1 MKQMTFP
8 FLFFILVSS
17 LICVTCRQAM
27 SNKKN
32 VPPITDLPLAK
43 KEIYNFYR
51 VKRARE
57 IAHEF
62 HKTIAKEKFEQGKT
76 AINQG
81 NIEAGIDSFIISLQ
95 HYPTAETYFYMG
107 NTQLELKQHED
118 AISAYKMAKF
128 IGYKSPKYLFY
139 NMACAYAMDDS
150 DLDGKRRSINY
161 LRRATQNG
169 YDNKDSLLTDKRLQN
184 IRYTYEFNKIFLQT
198 FQKNDKDTST
208 KFYLFASLFPR
219 IKFPIKI
226 EPDDLGKTFSKK
238 RRLHEPLGSLT
249 GREEYIPD
257 EEHYFAVASLK
268 KTKNFVAVLYL
279 AYPVYSS
286 ERPYRQY
293 EIATYTWAGE
303 NIDKILFADTS
314 NPDKYLSGE
323 IDKDL
328 NIILST
334 HQNIWE
340 YNPDEYGYSN
350 NRVEYSNFMYEEK
363 FRIDEKG
370 KIVIY

>member
-1 MKQMTFP
+1 M
-8 FLFFILVSS
+8 
-17 LICVTCRQAM
+17 TCREATP
-27 SNKKN
+27 NKKN
-32 VPPITDLPLAK
+32 VFLVTDLPLAK
-43 KEIYNFYR
+43 KDIYNFYR
-51 VKRARE
+51 VKKARE
-57 IAHEF
+57 AAHKL

-76 AINQG
+76 AISQG

-95 HYPTAETYFYMG
+95 HYPTAETYFHIG
-107 NTQLELKQHED
+107 NTQLELKQHEG

-128 IGYKSPKYLFY
+128 IGYQPPKYLFY

-150 DLDGKRRSINY
+150 DLDGKRLSINY

-169 YDNKDSLLTDKRLQN
+169 YNNKDSLLTDTRLQN

-198 FQKNDKDTST
+198 FQRNDKDTST
-208 KFYLFASLFPR
+208 KFYLFSSLFPR
-219 IKFPIKI
+219 LRFPIKI

-238 RRLHEPLGSLT
+238 RRLNEPLGSLT
-249 GREEYIPD
+249 GREDYILD
-257 EEHYFAVASLK
+257 EEHYIAVASLK

-279 AYPVYSS
+279 AYPAYSS
-286 ERPYRQY
+286 ERPYRHY

-314 NPDKYLSGE
+314 NPDKYLCGE

-328 NIILST
+328 NITLST
-334 HQNIWE
+334 HLNIWK
-340 YNPDEYGYSN
+340 YDRDEYEDHN
-350 NRVEYSNFMYEEK
+350 NKIEYSEFMYGEK

-370 KIVIY
+370 KIQSSSASSSIKRKYE